1 MSKAIICDFCGKV
14 EDGGDGVISVFRK
27 NVIKVRAHQHFAF
40 ESGYRIVRQFDI
52 CTDCLNKMIETAE
65 GGDGK

>member
-14 EDGGDGVISVFRK
+14 EDGGDGFVSVFQ
-27 NVIKVRAHQHFAF
+27 NNLIKVGSHELAF
-40 ESGYRIVRQFDI
+40 GGYKLLRQFDI
-52 CTDCLNKMIETAE
+52 CTDCLNKLIESAE